1 MRLAGEFWWSHGA
14 EISIM
19 DCECSDGRSH
29 VGAVIMGGLG
39 VVNTGYLFFL
49 SFSVF
54 LIERQSNR

>member
-1 MRLAGEFWWSHGA
+1 
-14 EISIM
+14 M